1 MSNVFSELTTEIIR
15 FRDERNWEQFHTL
28 KNLMMS
34 LSIEAAELLEHAQW
48 KDEQQIKEA
57 LDDPKALEALSDEC
71 ADVFVYLLMIC
82 HEAGIELEA
91 ATRAKLAKNAAK
103 YPIEK
108 AFGSAAKY
116 TALEHSD
123 GGSK

>member
-1 MSNVFSELTTEIIR
+1 MTPRSSFQ
-15 FRDERNWEQFHTL
+15 EQHG
-28 KNLMMS
+28 
-34 LSIEAAELLEHAQW
+34 QW
-48 KDEQQIKEA
+48 KDEKQIREA

-82 HEAGIELEA
+82 READIDLEA

-116 TALEHSD
+116 TALNPSD
-123 GGSK
+123 GDSK